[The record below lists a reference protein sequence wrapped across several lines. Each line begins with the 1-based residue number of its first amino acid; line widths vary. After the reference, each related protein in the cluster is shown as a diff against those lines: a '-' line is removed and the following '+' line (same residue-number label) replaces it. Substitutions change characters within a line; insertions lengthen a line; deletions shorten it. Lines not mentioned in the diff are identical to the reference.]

1 LTKYPALSAPNIA
14 ALFSHPATPSAIPCR
29 IEVAAATT
37 ADGGLALRYRV
48 TCSPVAIRIPAPLP
62 PGPADG
68 LWQHTCC
75 EAFVM
80 EEGDGYREF
89 NFSPSGQW
97 AAYRFT
103 GYRER
108 DTTFTPGA
116 EPRLS
121 LAPLADGFELRAA
134 LPTALLPPSNALQIG
149 LTAVIEAADGS
160 KSYWALAHCA
170 SQPDFHLR
178 QSFALTLNRNTP

>member
-1 LTKYPALSAPNIA
+1 MPASALPPPKTA
-14 ALFSHPATPSAIPCR
+14 SLLSHPAAPGALPCD
-29 IEVAAATT
+29 IEVAATMT
-37 ADGGLALRYRV
+37 DDGALALRYRL
-48 TCSPVAIRIPAPLP
+48 SAPPASLRLPPSLP

-75 EAFVM
+75 EAFVA
-80 EEGDGYREF
+80 EDGEAYREF

-103 GYRER
+103 GYRQR
-108 DTTFTPGA
+108 DTAFAPA
-116 EPRLS
+116 AAPHLALLALS
-121 LAPLADGFELRAA
+121 DGFELRASLPAAVLPAGHA
-134 LPTALLPPSNALQIG
+134 LRIG
-149 LTAVIEAADGS
+149 LTAIVEAADGS

-170 SQPDFHLR
+170 AQPDFHLR